1 MIIFTKKRKMLKI
14 GHRGA
19 KGYAPENTLISFQK
33 AIEMGVDGIELD
45 VHLTSDGEIIVIH
58 DETIDR
64 TTNGKG
70 LVNALSLHELKTV
83 RIEKEYEIPTLKEV
97 FDLVNKRCFI
107 NIELKGNQTA
117 KPVVHLIEN
126 YILEQNWNYTDFLIS
141 SFDWNALEEVRLL
154 NQNIPIGVLT
164 EKNLELAISFAILV
178 KATAIHP
185 DFHLLTKENSA
196 QIQALGLHVIPWTIN
211 ETAAIQKIK
220 SFNVNAIITDFPDR
234 I

>member
-1 MIIFTKKRKMLKI
+1 M
-14 GHRGA
+14 
-19 KGYAPENTLISFQK
+19 
-33 AIEMGVDGIELD
+33 
-45 VHLTSDGEIIVIH
+45 HLTSDGEIIVIH

-64 TTNGKG
+64 TTDGKG

-141 SFDWNALEEVRLL
+141 SFDWNALEEIRLL

-164 EKNLELAISFAILV
+164 EKI
-178 KATAIHP
+178 
-185 DFHLLTKENSA
+185 
-196 QIQALGLHVIPWTIN
+196 
-211 ETAAIQKIK
+211 
-220 SFNVNAIITDFPDR
+220 
-234 I
+234 